1 MRGLKGL
8 VALQTMRASAIIARR
23 GRSSLVAAPW
33 LKDNLGDPKIRV
45 LDVTQVLDRTTNTV
59 APGVDTYMTSHIPGA
74 RFVDVGGRLSTPN
87 LKLHNLGAFL
97 RQTFDLSRR
106 WRAGGDT
113 IDAFVHTAPSPEQFA
128 AELSRQGVDDDSH
141 VVLYSSSKVMWAT
154 RVWYLMTSFGFEG
167 EVSVLDGGLKA
178 WTRAGG
184 GTVSGVEPK
193 PTPTTLPIRQARYRA
208 FVDKDAVLKAIDG
221 DELIVDTLKPAS
233 FDGSKES
240 RYGRRGHIHTAVN
253 VPYTSLLDEAG
264 CFLPEAELRR
274 ALAGVAEDEPVL
286 AY

>member
-1 MRGLKGL
+1 MRVLKGL
-8 VALQTMRASAIIARR
+8 VALHMMRASAIIARR
-23 GRSSLVAAPW
+23 GRSSLVSAPW

-87 LKLHNLGAFL
+87 PKLHNL
-97 RQTFDLSRR
+97 
-106 WRAGGDT
+106 
-113 IDAFVHTAPSPEQFA
+113 APSPEQFA
-128 AELSRQGVDDDSH
+128 AELSRQGVDDESH

-154 RVWYLMTSFGFEG
+154 RVWYLLDSFGFEG

-184 GTVSGVEPK
+184 GTESGVAPQK
-193 PTPTTLPIRQARYRA
+193 PTPTTLSIRQARYRA
-208 FVDKDAVLKAIDG
+208 FVNKEDVLRAID
-221 DELIVDTLKPAS
+221 EEITLVDTLKPAS
-233 FDGSKES
+233 FDGSKPS
-240 RYGRRGHIHTAVN
+240 RYGRRGHIRTAVN

-264 CFLPEAELRR
+264 CFLPEPELRR
-274 ALAGVAEDEPVL
+274 AFAGVGEEPVL

>member
-1 MRGLKGL
+1 MRGLGL
-8 VALQTMRASAIIARR
+8 LVGLRMMRAGAIIARR
-23 GRSSLVAAPW
+23 GRSSLVSAPW
-33 LKDNLGDPKIRV
+33 LKDNLGDPKLRV
-45 LDVTQVLDRTTNTV
+45 LDVTQVLDRSTNTV
-59 APGVDTYMTSHIPGA
+59 APAVDTYMTSHVPGA
-74 RFVDVGGRLSTPN
+74 RFVDVAGRLSTPDP
-87 LKLHNLGAFL
+87 KLHNLGAFL

-106 WRAGGDT
+106 WRAGGDA

-128 AELSRQGVDDDSH
+128 AELSRQGVDDESH

-184 GTVSGVEPK
+184 GTESGVEPQ
-193 PTPTTLPIRQARYRA
+193 PTPTTLPIRPARRTA
-208 FVDKDAVLKAIDG
+208 FVDKEACLRSIDAEG
-221 DELIVDTLKPAS
+221 LIVDTLKPAS
-233 FDGSKES
+233 FDGSKAS
-240 RYGRRGHIHTAVN
+240 RYGRRGHIRTAVN

-274 ALAGVAEDEPVL
+274 AFAGVAENEPVL

>member
-1 MRGLKGL
+1 MRGLL
-8 VALQTMRASAIIARR
+8 VLQMMRASAIIARR
-23 GRSSLVAAPW
+23 GRSSLVSAPW
-33 LKDNLGDPKIRV
+33 LKDNLDDPKLRV

-59 APGVDTYMTSHIPGA
+59 APAVDTYMTSHVPGA
-74 RFVDVGGRLSTPN
+74 RFVDVAGRLSTPDP
-87 LKLHNLGAFL
+87 KLHNLGAFP

-106 WRAGGDT
+106 WRAGGEA
-113 IDAFVHTAPSPEQFA
+113 IEAFVHTAPSPEQFA

-154 RVWYLMTSFGFEG
+154 RVWYLMNAFGFEG

-208 FVDKDAVLKAIDG
+208 FVDKDDVLKAIEEG
-221 DELIVDTLKPAS
+221 DRTIVDTLKPAS
-233 FDGSKES
+233 FKAEKPS
-240 RYGRRGHIHTAVN
+240 RYGRRGHIRTAVN

-264 CFLPEAELRR
+264 CFLPEPELRR
-274 ALAGVAEDEPVL
+274 ALAGVGDGPVL

>member
-1 MRGLKGL
+1 MRALKGL

-23 GRSSLVAAPW
+23 GRSSLVSAPW

-59 APGVDTYMTSHIPGA
+59 APSVDTYMTSHIPGA
-74 RFVDVGGRLSTPN
+74 RFVDVGGRLSTPHP
-87 LKLHNLGAFL
+87 KLHNL
-97 RQTFDLSRR
+97 
-106 WRAGGDT
+106 
-113 IDAFVHTAPSPEQFA
+113 APSPEQFA
-128 AELSRQGVDDDSH
+128 SELSRQGVDDDSH
-141 VVLYSSSKVMWAT
+141 VILYSSSKVMWAT
-154 RVWYLMTSFGFEG
+154 RVWYLLDSFGFEG

-184 GTVSGVEPK
+184 GTESGVAPQQ

-208 FVDKDAVLKAIDG
+208 FVDQEAVLKAIDG

-233 FDGSKES
+233 FDGSKPS
-240 RYGRRGHIHTAVN
+240 RYGRRGHITSAIN

-264 CFLPEAELRR
+264 CFLPEPELRR
-274 ALAGVAEDEPVL
+274 AFAGVAEDGL
-286 AY
+286 IAY

>member
-1 MRGLKGL
+1 MRALKGL

-23 GRSSLVAAPW
+23 GRSSLVSAPW
-33 LKDNLGDPKIRV
+33 LKDNLGDPKLRV
-45 LDVTQVLDRTTNTV
+45 LDVTQVLDRSTNTV
-59 APGVDTYMTSHIPGA
+59 APAVDTYMTSHIPGA

-87 LKLHNLGAFL
+87 PKLHNL
-97 RQTFDLSRR
+97 
-106 WRAGGDT
+106 
-113 IDAFVHTAPSPEQFA
+113 APSPEQFA
-128 AELSRQGVDDDSH
+128 AELSRQGVDDESH

-154 RVWYLMTSFGFEG
+154 RVWYLLDSFGFEG
-167 EVSVLDGGLKA
+167 QVSVLDGGLKA

-208 FVDKDAVLKAIDG
+208 FVDKEDVLKAIEEG
-221 DELIVDTLKPAS
+221 DRPIVDTLKPAS
-233 FDGSKES
+233 FDGSRS
-240 RYGRRGHIHTAVN
+240 RYGRPGHIASAIN
-253 VPYTSLLDEAG
+253 IPYTALLDDSG

-274 ALAGVAEDEPVL
+274 AFAGVRDEPVL

>member
-1 MRGLKGL
+1 MRGLL
-8 VALQTMRASAIIARR
+8 VLQMMRASAIIARR
-23 GRSSLVAAPW
+23 GRSSLVSAPW
-33 LKDNLGDPKIRV
+33 LKSNINDPKIRV

-74 RFVDVGGRLSTPN
+74 RFVDAGGRLSLPDP
-87 LKLHNLGAFL
+87 KLHNL
-97 RQTFDLSRR
+97 
-106 WRAGGDT
+106 
-113 IDAFVHTAPSPEQFA
+113 APSPEQFA
-128 AELSRQGVDDDSH
+128 AELSRQGIDDSTH

-154 RVWYLMTSFGFEG
+154 RVWYLMDSFGFEG

-208 FVDKDAVLKAIDG
+208 FVDKEDVLRAID
-221 DELIVDTLKPAS
+221 EEKTLVDTLKSAS
-233 FDGSKES
+233 FDGSKAS
-240 RYGRRGHIHTAVN
+240 RYGRPGHIRTAVN

-264 CFLPEAELRR
+264 CFLPEPELRR
-274 ALAGVAEDEPVL
+274 AFAGVGDEPVL

>member
-1 MRGLKGL
+1 MRGLGL
-8 VALQTMRASAIIARR
+8 LVGLQTMRASAIIARR
-23 GRSSLVAAPW
+23 GRSSLVSAPW
-33 LKDNLGDPKIRV
+33 LKSNLNDPKIRV

-59 APGVDTYMTSHIPGA
+59 APAVDTYMTSHIPGA
-74 RFVDVGGRLSTPN
+74 CFVDAGGRLSTPN
-87 LKLHNLGAFL
+87 PKLHNL
-97 RQTFDLSRR
+97 
-106 WRAGGDT
+106 
-113 IDAFVHTAPSPEQFA
+113 APSPEQFA

-154 RVWYLMTSFGFEG
+154 RVWYLMNAFGFEG

-208 FVDKDAVLKAIDG
+208 FVDKEDVLKAIEEG
-221 DELIVDTLKPAS
+221 DRPIVDTLKPAS
-233 FDGSKES
+233 FDGSKA
-240 RYGRRGHIHTAVN
+240 RYGRRGHIRTAVN

-264 CFLPEAELRR
+264 CFLPEPELRR
-274 ALAGVAEDEPVL
+274 AFAGVAEDGLV

>member
-1 MRGLKGL
+1 MRVLKGL
-8 VALQTMRASAIIARR
+8 VALHMMRASAIIARR
-23 GRSSLVAAPW
+23 GRSSLVSAPW

-87 LKLHNLGAFL
+87 PKLHNL
-97 RQTFDLSRR
+97 
-106 WRAGGDT
+106 
-113 IDAFVHTAPSPEQFA
+113 APSPEQFA
-128 AELSRQGVDDDSH
+128 AELSRQGVDDESH

-154 RVWYLMTSFGFEG
+154 RVWYLLDSFGFEG

-184 GTVSGVEPK
+184 GTESGVAPQK
-193 PTPTTLPIRQARYRA
+193 PTPTTLSIRQARYRA
-208 FVDKDAVLKAIDG
+208 FVNKEDVLRAID
-221 DELIVDTLKPAS
+221 EEITLVDTLKPAS
-233 FDGSKES
+233 FDGSKPS
-240 RYGRRGHIHTAVN
+240 RYGRRGHIRTAVN

-264 CFLPEAELRR
+264 CFLPEPELRR
-274 ALAGVAEDEPVL
+274 AFAGVAEDEL
-286 AY
+286 IAY

>member
-1 MRGLKGL
+1 MRGLL
-8 VALQTMRASAIIARR
+8 VLQMMRASAIIARR
-23 GRSSLVAAPW
+23 GRSSLVSAPW

-74 RFVDVGGRLSTPN
+74 RFVDAGGRLSLPDP
-87 LKLHNLGAFL
+87 KLHNL
-97 RQTFDLSRR
+97 
-106 WRAGGDT
+106 
-113 IDAFVHTAPSPEQFA
+113 APSPEQFA
-128 AELSRQGVDDDSH
+128 AELSRQGIDDSTH

-154 RVWYLMTSFGFEG
+154 RVWYLMDSFGFEG
-167 EVSVLDGGLKA
+167 EVSVLDGGLQA

-208 FVDKDAVLKAIDG
+208 LVDKEDVLRAID
-221 DELIVDTLKPAS
+221 EEKTLVDTLKSAS
-233 FDGSKES
+233 FDGSKAS
-240 RYGRRGHIHTAVN
+240 RYGRPGHIRTAVN

-264 CFLPEAELRR
+264 CFLPEPELRR
-274 ALAGVAEDEPVL
+274 AFAGVGDEPVL

>member
-1 MRGLKGL
+1 MRGLGL
-8 VALQTMRASAIIARR
+8 LVGLQMMMRAGAIIARR
-23 GRSSLVAAPW
+23 GRSSLVSAPW

-45 LDVTQVLDRTTNTV
+45 LDVTQALDRTTNTV
-59 APGVDTYMTSHIPGA
+59 APSVDTYMTSHIPGA

-87 LKLHNLGAFL
+87 PKLHNL
-97 RQTFDLSRR
+97 
-106 WRAGGDT
+106 
-113 IDAFVHTAPSPEQFA
+113 APSPEQFA

-141 VVLYSSSKVMWAT
+141 VILYSSSKVMWAT
-154 RVWYLMTSFGFEG
+154 RVWYLLDSFGFEG

-208 FVDKDAVLKAIDG
+208 FVDKDDVLKAIEEG
-221 DELIVDTLKPAS
+221 DRPIVDTLKPAS
-233 FDGSKES
+233 YEGSKPS
-240 RYGRRGHIHTAVN
+240 RYGRPGHISTAVN

-264 CFLPEAELRR
+264 CFLPEPELRR
-274 ALAGVAEDEPVL
+274 AFAGVAENEPVL

>member
-1 MRGLKGL
+1 MRGLL
-8 VALQTMRASAIIARR
+8 VLQMMRASAIIARR
-23 GRSSLVAAPW
+23 GRSSLVSAPW
-33 LKDNLGDPKIRV
+33 LKSNLNDPKIRV

-59 APGVDTYMTSHIPGA
+59 APAVDTYMTSHIPGA
-74 RFVDVGGRLSTPN
+74 CFVDAGGRLSTPN
-87 LKLHNLGAFL
+87 PKLHNL
-97 RQTFDLSRR
+97 
-106 WRAGGDT
+106 
-113 IDAFVHTAPSPEQFA
+113 APSPEQFA

-154 RVWYLMTSFGFEG
+154 RVWYLMNAFGYEG

-184 GTVSGVEPK
+184 GTESGVAPQK

-233 FDGSKES
+233 FDGSKPS

-264 CFLPEAELRR
+264 CFLPEPELRR
-274 ALAGVAEDEPVL
+274 ALAGVGDEPVL

>member
-1 MRGLKGL
+1 MRALTIL
-8 VALQTMRASAIIARR
+8 AALQTMQAAAIIARR
-23 GRSSLVAAPW
+23 GRSSLVSAPW
-33 LKDNLGDPKIRV
+33 LKDNLGDPKLRV

-59 APGVDTYMTSHIPGA
+59 APAVDTYMTSHVPGA
-74 RFVDVGGRLSTPN
+74 RFVDAAGRLSTSDP
-87 LKLHNLGAFL
+87 KLHNL
-97 RQTFDLSRR
+97 
-106 WRAGGDT
+106 
-113 IDAFVHTAPSPEQFA
+113 APSPEQFA

-184 GTVSGVEPK
+184 GTESGVAPK
-193 PTPTTLPIRQARYRA
+193 PTPTTLPIRQARRTA

-233 FDGSKES
+233 FDGSKAS
-240 RYGRRGHIHTAVN
+240 RYGRPGHIASAIN
-253 VPYTSLLDEAG
+253 IPYTALLDDSG

-274 ALAGVAEDEPVL
+274 AFAGVEDEPVL

>member
-1 MRGLKGL
+1 MRGLL
-8 VALQTMRASAIIARR
+8 VLQMMRASAIIARR
-23 GRSSLVAAPW
+23 GRSSLVSAPW
-33 LKDNLGDPKIRV
+33 LKSNLNNPKIRV

-59 APGVDTYMTSHIPGA
+59 APSVDAYMASHIPGA
-74 RFVDVGGRLSTPN
+74 RFVEVGGRLSTPN
-87 LKLHNLGAFL
+87 PKLHNL
-97 RQTFDLSRR
+97 
-106 WRAGGDT
+106 
-113 IDAFVHTAPSPEQFA
+113 APSPEQFA

-154 RVWYLMTSFGFEG
+154 RVWYLMNAFGFEG

-184 GTVSGVEPK
+184 GTESGVAPQK

-208 FVDKDAVLKAIDG
+208 FVDKDAVLKAING

-240 RYGRRGHIHTAVN
+240 RYGRRGHIRTAVN

-264 CFLPEAELRR
+264 CFLPEPELRR
-274 ALAGVAEDEPVL
+274 ALAGVAENEPVL